1 MRVVKH
7 VPVNQNFNLQ
17 GNPMSNSEQTDLSSD
32 IELLTFQV
40 GGQEYAIDIMSV
52 REIRGWSNATPLPH
66 APDFVRGVIN
76 LRGTVLTIVDL
87 ANRLGMGKTEA
98 SERNVIIVVQAE
110 KETVGLLVDAVS
122 DILTINKSELQAP
135 PEMSADNDHS
145 YVSSLIIVEE
155 RMIRILS
162 LSAALPSESMEA
174 A

>member
-1 MRVVKH
+1 
-7 VPVNQNFNLQ
+7 
-17 GNPMSNSEQTDLSSD
+17 MSNAEQANLSSD

-87 ANRLGMGKTEA
+87 ADRLGMGKTEA

-122 DILTINKSELQAP
+122 DILAINKFELQAP

-145 YVSSLIIVEE
+145 YVSSLIIAED

-162 LSAALPSESMEA
+162 ISAALPSESMEPT
-174 A
+174 

>member
-1 MRVVKH
+1 MTDTQQD
-7 VPVNQNFNLQ
+7 NQID
-17 GNPMSNSEQTDLSSD
+17 E

-52 REIRGWSNATPLPH
+52 REIRGWSKATPLPH

-87 ANRLGMGKTEA
+87 ADRLGMGKTQTN
-98 SERNVIIVVQAE
+98 ERNVIIVVKAE

-122 DILTINKSELQAP
+122 DILATQKSELQAP
-135 PEMSADNDHS
+135 PEMSADSEHNF
-145 YVSSLIIVEE
+145 VSALIVADD
-155 RMIRILS
+155 RMIRILA
-162 LSAALPSESMEA
+162 LAAALPSENVEA